1 MLISGENN
9 YCRCLLPV
17 AAFVL
22 SGSCYGATIYNV
34 TLTTSALISNS
45 ASPFALDFQLTS
57 GDTSTGVVNTA
68 SLSDFNFGSAGS
80 AAVGSPFSNSG
91 NVSGSLVSS
100 VSLNTNGSFFN
111 EFSQYF
117 TPGNQLSFQLTL
129 TDNIQPS
136 VPDEFSF
143 QLIDATSTEVATSDP
158 SGGDSLFLI
167 NIANSTPAAQTY
179 TAAGDG
185 VTVTPVLS
193 LVGSQAPEPS
203 AALLGGAGCVLL
215 VLVLRQRSRISGSKS

>member
-1 MLISGENN
+1 MPISGENN
-9 YCRCLLPV
+9 YCRCLLLA

-45 ASPFALDFQLTS
+45 AGPFALDFQLTS

-68 SLSDFNFGSAGS
+68 SLSDFNFGSGGNAG
-80 AAVGSPFSNSG
+80 VGSPFPNSG
-91 NVSGSLVSS
+91 NASGSLGSG

-117 TPGNQLSFQLTL
+117 TPGNQLTFQLTL
-129 TDNIQPS
+129 TGNIQPS

-143 QLIDATSTEVATSDP
+143 QLIDATSTEVPTSDP
-158 SGGDSLFLI
+158 SGGDSVFLI
-167 NIANSTPAAQTY
+167 NIANSTPAAQIYST
-179 TAAGDG
+179 AGDG

-203 AALLGGAGCVLL
+203 AALLAGAGFVLL
-215 VLVLRQRSRISGSKS
+215 GLVRRQRGRISGNKS